1 MRKISDLVVKKPKL
15 IVIVSLLLLI
25 PSLVGYLFT
34 NVNYDILSYLPSRL
48 DSVKGEQIL
57 EEDFN
62 AGTMTIVLFKMTDDN
77 GGKISPNTVI
87 KFKNQISKSKMFPLL
102 SGRTILLIQVFPVIF
117 CPTIYKMFF
126 TAVTANT
133 R

>member
-77 GGKISPNTVI
+77 
-87 KFKNQISKSKMFPLL
+87 
-102 SGRTILLIQVFPVIF
+102 
-117 CPTIYKMFF
+117 
-126 TAVTANT
+126 
-133 R
+133 